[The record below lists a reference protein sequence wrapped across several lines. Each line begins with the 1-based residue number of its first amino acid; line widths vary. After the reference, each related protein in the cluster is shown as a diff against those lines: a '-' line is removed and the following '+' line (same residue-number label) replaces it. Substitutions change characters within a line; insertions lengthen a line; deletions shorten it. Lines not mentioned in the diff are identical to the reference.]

1 MDGGDLLAAAPGFDC
16 NACKPE
22 SEARAAA
29 TARAR
34 QKGKPDEVPNLA
46 SDRKGGGGAAKA
58 PGADRGRWRA
68 GVCAGLLLLP
78 EGVLLSL
85 FSLFDVL
92 EPAFAS
98 LLPPGGDLALP
109 LPRVDTFPLLSALSS

>member
-1 MDGGDLLAAAPGFDC
+1 MDEGDLLAAAPGFDC
-16 NACKPE
+16 NACKTE

-29 TARAR
+29 TACAP
-34 QKGKPDEVPNLA
+34 KMKPDEVLNLT

-58 PGADRGRWRA
+58 PGEDMGRWRA
-68 GVCAGLLLLP
+68 GVAAGLLLLP

-92 EPAFAS
+92 EPAFTS

-109 LPRVDTFPLLSALSS
+109 LPRVDRFPLLSALSS